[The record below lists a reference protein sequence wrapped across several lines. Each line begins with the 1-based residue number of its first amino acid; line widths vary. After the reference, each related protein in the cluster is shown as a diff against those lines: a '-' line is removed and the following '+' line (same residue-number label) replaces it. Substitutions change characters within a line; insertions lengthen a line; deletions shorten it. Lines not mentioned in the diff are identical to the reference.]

1 VTSTPE
7 RTSAHQA
14 SSRPAE
20 GVGRGGALLA
30 YRFELAKL
38 RAQRQV
44 WALGVLCLVGP
55 FVFAVALTLQTD
67 VPSDTLFGRWVLTSG
82 FATPLVV
89 LGFATG
95 WALPL
100 VTGLVAG
107 DIFSSED
114 RYGTWTTVLTR
125 SRSRTQLFAGK
136 VLAATTWS
144 LLAVALLALSST
156 AAGVLVVGTQPLE
169 SLSGTLL
176 PPERAVVAVLLAWVG
191 VIPPVLALAAVAVL
205 LSVATRSSLVGVGGP
220 VVLALGMQL
229 GSFLGGAG
237 VLRDVLLLNAVT
249 AWHGLLVTPTFV
261 GPLVRGSLVSACW
274 VLVCLVLSH
283 ELLTRRDVAGG

>member
-20 GVGRGGALLA
+20 GAGRGGALLA

-55 FVFAVALTLQTD
+55 FVFAVALALQTD

-107 DIFSSED
+107 DVFSGED